1 MTRLLVAAVLLAG
14 LSACGDRNAEP
25 APAPLEP
32 PAPAA
37 NPMTPASGVDT
48 LSAQGFGPLRI
59 GMSLAEVDAA
69 LGPEAN
75 PEAVGGPEPEVC
87 DQFRPARAPEGLL
100 VMIERGV
107 LTSVRL
113 TRSSAATTDSGVSI
127 GDSEADVRAAYPTL
141 DEQAHAYEAA
151 PAKYLTAWSGAARS
165 TPDARGLRFEIGQ
178 DGRVSSITGGG
189 PSIQYVE
196 GCL

>member
-69 LGPEAN
+69 LGPDAN

-141 DEQAHAYEAA
+141 DEQAHAYEAV

>member
-1 MTRLLVAAVLLAG
+1 MRLAVAAVLAAG
-14 LSACGDRNAEP
+14 LSACGDRASEP
-25 APAPLEP
+25 APTPVEP
-32 PAPAA
+32 IAPAA
-37 NPMTPASGVDT
+37 SPVTPASGADT
-48 LSAQGFGPLRI
+48 LNAEGFGPLRI
-59 GMSLAEVDAA
+59 GMSLAEVEAA
-69 LGPEAN
+69 LGPDAN

-113 TRSSAATTDSGVSI
+113 TRSSTATADAGVSI
-127 GDSEADVRAAYPTL
+127 GDSEAAVRAAYSSP

-151 PAKYLTAWSGAARS
+151 PAKYLTAWSGAARA

>member
-1 MTRLLVAAVLLAG
+1 MRLAVAAVLAASLT
-14 LSACGDRNAEP
+14 ACGDRKAEP
-25 APAPLEP
+25 APAPVESI
-32 PAPAA
+32 APAA
-37 NPMTPASGVDT
+37 SHAAPASASDT
-48 LSAQGFGPLRI
+48 LSAEGFGPLRI
-59 GMSLAEVDAA
+59 GMSLAEVEAA
-69 LGPEAN
+69 LGPDAN

-87 DQFRPARAPEGLL
+87 DQFRPVRAPEGLL

-113 TRSSAATTDSGVSI
+113 TRSSKATTDSGVSI
-127 GDSEADVRAAYPTL
+127 GDSEPAVRAAYPTL

>member
-1 MTRLLVAAVLLAG
+1 MRLAVAAVLAASLT
-14 LSACGDRNAEP
+14 ACGDRNAEP
-25 APAPLEP
+25 APAPVESI
-32 PAPAA
+32 APAA
-37 NPMTPASGVDT
+37 SPAAPASASDT
-48 LSAQGFGPLRI
+48 LSAEGFGPLRI
-59 GMSLAEVDAA
+59 GMSLAEVEVA
-69 LGPEAN
+69 LGPDAN

-113 TRSSAATTDSGVSI
+113 TRSSTVTADAGVSI
-127 GDSEADVRAAYPTL
+127 GDSEAAVRAAYPTL

-151 PAKYLTAWSGAARS
+151 PAKYLTAWSGAARA

>member
-1 MTRLLVAAVLLAG
+1 MRLAIAAVLAAG
-14 LSACGDRNAEP
+14 LSACGDRNTEP
-25 APAPLEP
+25 APAPVES
-32 PAPAA
+32 PAPAVS
-37 NPMTPASGVDT
+37 PMTPASGAET

-59 GMSLAEVDAA
+59 GMSLVQVEAA
-69 LGPEAN
+69 LGSDAN

-113 TRSSAATTDSGVSI
+113 TRSSTATTDSGVSI
-127 GDSEADVRAAYPTL
+127 GDIEAAVRAAYRAL

-189 PSIQYVE
+189 PSVQYVE

>member
-1 MTRLLVAAVLLAG
+1 MRLMVAAVLGAG

-25 APAPLEP
+25 T
-32 PAPAA
+32 PAPAGPISPA
-37 NPMTPASGVDT
+37 VRPMTPATGTDT

-59 GMSLAEVDAA
+59 GMSLAEVEAA
-69 LGPEAN
+69 LGPDAN

-87 DQFRPARAPEGLL
+87 DQFRPAQAPKGLL
-100 VMIERGV
+100 VMIERGA

-113 TRSSAATTDSGVSI
+113 TRSSTAATDSGVSI
-127 GDSEADVRAAYPTL
+127 GDSEADVRAVYPTL

-151 PAKYLTAWSGAARS
+151 PAKYLTAWSGAAGS

-189 PSIQYVE
+189 PSVQYVE

>member
-1 MTRLLVAAVLLAG
+1 MRLLAAAVLAVG
-14 LSACGDRNAEP
+14 LTACGDRASEP
-25 APAPLEP
+25 TPTPVEP
-32 PAPAA
+32 IAPAA
-37 NPMTPASGVDT
+37 SPATPASGANT
-48 LSAQGFGPLRI
+48 LNAEGFGPLRI
-59 GMSLAEVDAA
+59 GMSLAEVEAA
-69 LGPEAN
+69 LGPDAN

-178 DGRVSSITGGG
+178 NGRVSSITGGG

>member
-1 MTRLLVAAVLLAG
+1 MRLLAAAVLAVG
-14 LSACGDRNAEP
+14 LTACGDRASEP
-25 APAPLEP
+25 RPTPVEP
-32 PAPAA
+32 IAPAA
-37 NPMTPASGVDT
+37 SPVTPAAAANT
-48 LSAQGFGPLRI
+48 LNAEGFGPLRI
-59 GMSLAEVDAA
+59 GMSRAQVEAA
-69 LGPEAN
+69 LGPDAN

-113 TRSSAATTDSGVSI
+113 TRGSTATTDGGVSI
-127 GDSEADVRAAYPTL
+127 GDNEADVRAAYPTL

-151 PAKYLTAWSGAARS
+151 PSKYLTAWSDAARS

-178 DGRVSSITGGG
+178 YGLVSSITGGG

>member
-1 MTRLLVAAVLLAG
+1 MRLVVAVVLAAVV
-14 LSACGDRNAEP
+14 SACGDRTAEP
-25 APAPLEP
+25 APAPAEP
-32 PAPAA
+32 IVPTVS
-37 NPMTPASGVDT
+37 PMTPAFGADT
-48 LSAQGFGPLRI
+48 LSAEGFGPLRI
-59 GMSLAEVDAA
+59 GMSLAQVEAA
-69 LGPEAN
+69 LGPDAN

-113 TRSSAATTDSGVSI
+113 TRSSKATTDSGVSI
-127 GDSEADVRAAYPTL
+127 GDSEPAVRAAYPTL

>member
-1 MTRLLVAAVLLAG
+1 MRLMVAAVLAAG
-14 LSACGDRNAEP
+14 LTACGDRNAEP
-25 APAPLEP
+25 T
-32 PAPAA
+32 PAPAEPIAPTVSPITPTSGA
-37 NPMTPASGVDT
+37 NT
-48 LSAQGFGPLRI
+48 LNAEGFGPLRI
-59 GMSLAEVDAA
+59 GMSLAQVEAA
-69 LGPEAN
+69 LGPDAN
-75 PEAVGGPEPEVC
+75 PQAVGGPEPEVC

-113 TRSSAATTDSGVSI
+113 TRSSTVTADAGVSI
-127 GDSEADVRAAYPTL
+127 GDSEADVRTAYPTL

-151 PAKYLTAWSGAARS
+151 PAKYLTAWSGVARS
-165 TPDARGLRFEIGQ
+165 TPGARGLRFEIGQ